1 MKNKIQIRQSSEKT
15 DTTRLSPE
23 HIEVGEC
30 TEMEARELL
39 QAMVTG
45 HNGYIISSMAT
56 ETGMTTMLRMLSTR
70 IVLEEPIWTVERY
83 ADVTF
88 SKRRSYFTNLAE
100 RCEEAIR
107 RHPAIKSFGAVGGGM
122 SSRWIRLSTLAE
134 KDFGNVI
141 IADPKGELI
150 AESPGAKR
158 DKE

>member
-1 MKNKIQIRQSSEKT
+1 VKSKNQIQQSSKKT
-15 DTTRLSPE
+15 DITRLRE
-23 HIEVGEC
+23 AGE
-30 TEMEARELL
+30 T
-39 QAMVTG
+39 V
-45 HNGYIISSMAT
+45 

-88 SKRRSYFTNLAE
+88 SKRRSYLTNLAE
-100 RCEEAIR
+100 RCGEAIR

-122 SSRWIRLSTLAE
+122 SLGWIRSRILAE

>member
-15 DTTRLSPE
+15 DTTRLRPE

-45 HNGYIISSMAT
+45 HDG
-56 ETGMTTMLRMLSTR
+56 
-70 IVLEEPIWTVERY
+70 
-83 ADVTF
+83 
-88 SKRRSYFTNLAE
+88 
-100 RCEEAIR
+100 CEVIR
-107 RHPAIKSFGAVGGGM
+107 RHPAIKPFGAVGGGM

-141 IADPKGELI
+141 ITDPKGELI
-150 AESPGAKR
+150 TQKG
-158 DKE
+158 

>member
-15 DTTRLSPE
+15 DTTRLRPE
-23 HIEVGEC
+23 RIEVGEYR
-30 TEMEARELL
+30 EMEARELL

-45 HNGYIISSMAT
+45 HNGCIISSMAT
-56 ETGMTTMLRMLSTR
+56 ETGMTTMLRMMFNQ
-70 IVLEEPIWTVERY
+70 IVSEEPIWTVERY

-88 SKRRSYFTNLAE
+88 SKRRSYLTNLAE

-122 SSRWIRLSTLAE
+122 SLGWIRSRILAE

-141 IADPKGELI
+141 IADPKGHRPH
-150 AESPGAKR
+150 A
-158 DKE
+158 